1 MDPSS
6 TPGTG
11 KMREHELELEVARL
25 EAELETLRGDE
36 RPTTVAARF
45 LAMAAS
51 TVDKAM
57 NEARREVDEF
67 ASEHGESIVR
77 QAEADADEIRSNAAQ
92 EAAALVATER
102 SRVADEIKSLSDVRA
117 ALEQERQ
124 ALEAYHRELR
134 RRVQE
139 LAESMVAF
147 MTTEAPIGEEPAI
160 EGPLVPPLEPARA
173 DPTTETGSVNVPET
187 STFEEAPSF
196 EPMTDASEPIAFV
209 DYVVEPDPDPPQA
222 PSPSPPQPSFHDMM
236 AAPAVAD
243 AADEPVESD
252 TVVDDPSSPL
262 RSGLFGR
269 SSGEDSRRPDDIVGG
284 LGTHM
289 LEQASPEELAAALAS
304 DDEEDERFRSFLDGE
319 DKADPS
325 RDWLLRPDQR

>member
-1 MDPSS
+1 
-6 TPGTG
+6 
-11 KMREHELELEVARL
+11 MRERELELEVARL

-57 NEARREVDEF
+57 DEARREVGEF

-77 QAEADADEIRSNAAQ
+77 QAEADADEIRASAAQ
-92 EAAALVATER
+92 EVAALVASER
-102 SRVADEIKSLSDVRA
+102 SRVADEIESLSDVRA

-160 EGPLVPPLEPARA
+160 EGPLVPPLEPAGA
-173 DPTTETGSVNVPET
+173 DPTTQIGAVIVPDT
-187 STFEEAPSF
+187 STFEDAPSF
-196 EPMTDASEPIAFV
+196 ESVTDASEPIAFV
-209 DYVVEPDPDPPQA
+209 DYVVEPEPDPPQA

-236 AAPAVAD
+236 ATPALAD
-243 AADEPVESD
+243 AADD
-252 TVVDDPSSPL
+252 TVDPDTVADDAPSPS
-262 RSGLFGR
+262 RGGLFGR
-269 SSGEDSRRPDDIVGG
+269 SGGEDPSRPDDLFDV
-284 LGTHM
+284 LGAHM
-289 LEQASPEELAAALAS
+289 LEQTSPEELAAARAR
-304 DDEEDERFRSFLDGE
+304 DDEEDERFRSFLDGDDE
-319 DKADPS
+319 ADPS
-325 RDWLLRPDQR
+325 RDWLLSPDQR